1 MKIQPAES
9 LKTTHW
15 SGGTTTELFIYP
27 PTSSY
32 ADRNF
37 DFRFSTATVEVEE
50 SNFTH
55 LPGVYRHLM
64 ILEGT
69 LELSHNQQPFFQ
81 LQPFQQDQ
89 FPGDFHSKSKGKVTD
104 LNLMLRGSY
113 SGELSKIELQTGNVH
128 SISKNS
134 HSHLILYIKAGSIQ
148 LLEQAAKAGDLV
160 IFSPDDHTDIKFI
173 ANTDALILL
182 AVVN

>member
-1 MKIQPAES
+1 MNILRANQ

-15 SGGTTTELFIYP
+15 SGGKTTELFIYP

-37 DFRFSTATVEVEE
+37 DFRFSTATVEVDE
-50 SNFTH
+50 SDFTH
-55 LPGVYRHLM
+55 LPGVFRHLM

-69 LELSHNQQPFFQ
+69 LELSHNQQPFIT
-81 LQPFQQDQ
+81 LHPFEQDQ
-89 FPGDFHSKSKGKVTD
+89 FPGDWHSKSKGKVTD

-113 SGELSKIELQTGNVH
+113 SGALSVIQLAAGKSHQLTKNSPSHVLLYVKGGNV
-128 SISKNS
+128 SIASETM
-134 HSHLILYIKAGSIQ
+134 HVGDVAIL
-148 LLEQAAKAGDLV
+148 
-160 IFSPDDHTDIKFI
+160 SPHTISEVSLTATEDS
-173 ANTDALILL
+173 LILL